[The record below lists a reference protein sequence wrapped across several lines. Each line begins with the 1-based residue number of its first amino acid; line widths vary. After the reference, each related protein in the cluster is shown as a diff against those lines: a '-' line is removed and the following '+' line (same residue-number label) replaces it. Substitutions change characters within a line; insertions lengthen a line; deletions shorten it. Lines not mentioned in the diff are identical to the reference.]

1 MVIAIII
8 TVIVTSIIVALWV
21 TQIEKTDTK
30 PFERC
35 MNCPNVWCLNNPD
48 ECKGGEDDDI

>member
-1 MVIAIII
+1 MIIAIII
-8 TVIVTSIIVALWV
+8 TVVVTSIIVAFWV

-35 MNCPNVWCLNNPD
+35 MNCPNIWCLKNPD
-48 ECKGGEDDDI
+48 ECKGEDDD